1 MSLREK
7 FVGRIFLED
16 VTPFLGKRFSF
27 STQVSSSVYKLI
39 FGSRCILYRLILEFY
54 LFVYREFLYSGGR
67 YSKRGGSKSRVDTQT

>member
-7 FVGRIFLED
+7 FVGRIFFED
-16 VTPFLGKRFSF
+16 VTPFLGFFF
-27 STQVSSSVYKLI
+27 STQVSSSMYKLI
-39 FGSRCILYRLILEFY
+39 FESRFILYRLILEFY